1 MMLRSSARHTSSS
14 ANAVRAAQLEEL
26 RHEEARRALERD
38 SRSLWRQFGALER
51 SQRSLRADH
60 DFQRE
65 RVNLMT
71 AQFNAVMALVVG
83 DSGSGAPRPLSRA
96 NSSCVSAG
104 GVAEA
109 AVSSLDG
116 EEEEEADRADV
127 DEDPYADLL
136 HAARLTEALQTEKEC
151 LERERARLLRR
162 NAELELQVSTA
173 MAQFGRLV
181 TDYERVRVA
190 HDQLKAAVASA
201 SSVGDLAE
209 WVSL

>member
-1 MMLRSSARHTSSS
+1 MMLRSARHTSS

-65 RVNLMT
+65 RVNLLT

-96 NSSCVSAG
+96 NSSCVSAR

-116 EEEEEADRADV
+116 EETDRAD
-127 DEDPYADLL
+127 DDGAPYADLL

-162 NAELELQVSTA
+162 NAELELQVSTS